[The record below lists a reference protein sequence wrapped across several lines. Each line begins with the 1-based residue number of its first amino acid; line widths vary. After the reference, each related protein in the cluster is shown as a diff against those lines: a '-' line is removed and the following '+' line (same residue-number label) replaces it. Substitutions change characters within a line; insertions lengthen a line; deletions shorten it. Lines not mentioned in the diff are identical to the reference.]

1 MKHGLGWGLALV
13 VCGLVEAAEP
23 ATRTTPVQTP
33 SKPASVA
40 PAPAPATAKP
50 ATSVATPPA
59 KALDLRI
66 GDVRKYMMPR
76 DFQGALG
83 APDADTNTVVVQGQ
97 REVVPMR
104 MVEDVPGG
112 IAALWYGAKD
122 PKNAW
127 RIFAPV
133 VNFKDGP
140 TVDKVPPPVFRWG
153 P

>member
-23 ATRTTPVQTP
+23 ATRAAAVQAP
-33 SKPASVA
+33 SKPASA
-40 PAPAPATAKP
+40 AAAPATAKP
-50 ATSVATPPA
+50 ATPAATPTA
-59 KALDLRI
+59 KPLDLRI

-76 DFQGALG
+76 DFQVALG
-83 APDADTNTVVVQGQ
+83 APDADKNTVVVQGQ
-97 REVVPMR
+97 RELVPMR
-104 MVEDVPGG
+104 MVEEVPGG
-112 IAALWYGAKD
+112 LAALWYGVKD
-122 PKNAW
+122 PKNSW

-133 VNFKDGP
+133 LDFKDGP